1 MKPYQLLL
9 RTSLLV
15 GAALFVL
22 SACQKDEEPFENTG
36 EKIDNA
42 VEESVDAMKDANE
55 KAADKMEEAGDR
67 IQDST
72 NR

>member
-1 MKPYQLLL
+1 MKPYHLL
-9 RTSLLV
+9 RASLLV

-36 EKIDNA
+36 KKIDEA
-42 VEESVDAMKDANE
+42 VEQSADVMKDAAE
-55 KAADKMEEAGDR
+55 KAGDKMEEAGDR